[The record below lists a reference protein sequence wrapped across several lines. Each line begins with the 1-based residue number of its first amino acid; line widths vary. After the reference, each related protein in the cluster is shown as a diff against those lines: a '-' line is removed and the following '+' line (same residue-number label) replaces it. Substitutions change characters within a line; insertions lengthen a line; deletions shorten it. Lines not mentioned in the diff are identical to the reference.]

1 MAELNAPLI
10 WELTK
15 RDFSERFAGSVL
27 GFVWAFIWPLVNLF
41 IYIVI
46 FGKLMGGRLPGTS
59 DVYAYSIY
67 LSVGLIPWT
76 CFASSLSRACS
87 VFLDKKNVISKINI
101 SLPSLL
107 VYINLSE
114 IITFIIT
121 SVFLL
126 VFLIATG
133 YDFHGHFLLL
143 PFIFYLQQLLAFSLG
158 MLSATLTVFIRDLRE
173 VVGIILQLW
182 FWFTPIVYVASI
194 LPDFVKKIL
203 VFNPAFIIIESYHR
217 IIVFNDYPA
226 IRSLVIL
233 CLITHF
239 FLFISYVLFRGL
251 EKDVRDF
258 L

>member
-1 MAELNAPLI
+1 MAELNVPLV

-46 FGKLMGGRLPGTS
+46 FGKLMGGKLPGSS

-121 SVFLL
+121 SAFLL

-133 YDFHGHFLLL
+133 YEFHGHFLLL

-158 MLSATLTVFIRDLRE
+158 MLSATLTVFIRDLKE
-173 VVGIILQLW
+173 VVGIIVQLW
-182 FWFTPIVYVASI
+182 FLVYTDCVCGQYPAGFCKKDIGFQSRFYHYRI
-194 LPDFVKKIL
+194 LP
-203 VFNPAFIIIESYHR
+203 
-217 IIVFNDYPA
+217 
-226 IRSLVIL
+226 
-233 CLITHF
+233 
-239 FLFISYVLFRGL
+239 
-251 EKDVRDF
+251 
-258 L
+258 

>member
-1 MAELNAPLI
+1 MAAISAHLI

-15 RDFSERFAGSVL
+15 RDFSERFAGSIL
-27 GFVWAFIWPLVNLF
+27 GAIWAFIWPLVNLF

-46 FGKLMGGRLPGTS
+46 FGQFMGGRLPGSS

-76 CFASSLSRACS
+76 CFAASISRSAT
-87 VFLDKKNVISKINI
+87 VFLDKKNIISKVDV

-107 VYINLSE
+107 VFINLSE

-121 SVFLL
+121 NAFLFC
-126 VFLIATG
+126 FLIVTN
-133 YDFHGHFLLL
+133 YEFSLKLVLF
-143 PFIFYLQQLLAFSLG
+143 PFIFFLQQILAFGLG
-158 MLSATLTVFIRDLRE
+158 LLSATLTVFLRDLKE

-182 FWFTPIVYVASI
+182 FWFTPIVYVSGI
-194 LPDFVKKIL
+194 LPDVVRDVL
-203 VFNPAFIIIESYHR
+203 VFSPAFVITESYHR
-217 IIVFNDYPA
+217 IFVFNDYPA
-226 IRSLVIL
+226 VSSLVL
-233 CLITHF
+233 LTAITHF
-239 FLFISYVLFRGL
+239 ILVASYALFRFL

>member
-1 MAELNAPLI
+1 MAELNIPLV

-27 GFVWAFIWPLVNLF
+27 GSVWAFIWPLVNLF

-46 FGKLMGGRLPGTS
+46 FGKFMGGRLPGSS

-76 CFASSLSRACS
+76 CFANSLTRSCS
-87 VFLDKKNVISKINI
+87 VFLDRKNVISKINI

-107 VYINLSE
+107 LYINLSE
-114 IITFIIT
+114 TITFIIT
-121 SVFLL
+121 SAFLFVFLML
-126 VFLIATG
+126 SDYKFQ
-133 YDFHGHFLLL
+133 GHFLLL

-158 MLSATLTVFIRDLRE
+158 MLSATLTVFIRDLKE
-173 VVGIILQLW
+173 IVGIIVQLW
-182 FWFTPIVYVASI
+182 FWFTPIVYVSSI
-194 LPDFVKKIL
+194 LPDSVKKIL
-203 VFNPAFIIIESYHR
+203 VFNPAFIIIECYHR
-217 IIVFNDYPA
+217 IFVFNSYPVM
-226 IRSLVIL
+226 RSLVIL

-239 FLFISYVLFRGL
+239 FLFISYVIFRGL